1 MTDFE
6 DKTMRNYRSNNAVAL
21 AAENRSGVS
30 RRMTPQPVPGD
41 AGRPMRTTLNPK
53 PGEPSNENAK

>member
-30 RRMTPQPVPGD
+30 RRMTPQPVPED
-41 AGRPMRTTLNPK
+41 AGLPMRTNP
-53 PGEPSNENAK
+53 EPETRRAKQ